1 MYRWLLPL
9 LLSISGS
16 VSADRN
22 AFGHPDS
29 GLGPVQ
35 RMEFVLGRALFKRLW
50 AVAPGSAR
58 AADGLGPLYNAR
70 SCMQCHVRNGRG
82 RPEGRLEDHE
92 RTPGGGT
99 LILRLARPD
108 GSPDPVYGRQLQVQA
123 VVGHAAE
130 GRIIVRYAYRTVTLA
145 DGLEVELRTPEYR
158 VEDWGYGAPA
168 RDIGASPR
176 LAPVMIGLGLLEHID
191 ERDILSWADPYDWDG
206 DGVSGRASRVYSPAL
221 RRYALG
227 RFGWKARMA
236 TLDEQNQSAFSAD
249 IGLSVPLHPSG
260 AGECTQA
267 QVACLQAPDGNM
279 PRYDNLEVH
288 RGMLDPV
295 LSFIRNLSVPE
306 RRDMEDPQVLSGEQ
320 VFVESGCARCHRPRF
335 KTGRHAAD
343 GSRHAHLAGRE
354 IRPYTDLLLHDMG
367 AGLADAVSEGDVPG
381 REWRTAPL
389 WGIGHT
395 KAVSGH
401 TYFLHDGRARNL
413 LEAILWHGGEAQAA
427 RDAVV
432 ALDRPR
438 REALLRFLNSLWVVA
453 RYQLLRENCHSVR

>member
-1 MYRWLLPL
+1 MYRGL
-9 LLSISGS
+9 LLVLLAISGS
-16 VSADRN
+16 VSAGRD

-29 GLGPVQ
+29 GLSSAQ

-50 AVAPGSAR
+50 AAAPASTR

-82 RPEGRLEDHE
+82 RPEDHGRAS
-92 RTPGGGT
+92 GGVGT
-99 LILRLARPD
+99 VILRLARPD
-108 GSPDPVYGRQLQVQA
+108 GSPDPVYGHQLQVQA
-123 VVGHAAE
+123 VAGHAAE
-130 GRIIVRYAYRTVTLA
+130 GRITVRYAYRTVILA
-145 DGLEVELRTPEYR
+145 DGLEVELRAPEYR

-168 RDIGASPR
+168 RDIGTSPR
-176 LAPVMIGLGLLEHID
+176 LASVMIGLGLLEHID
-191 ERDILSWADPYDWDG
+191 ERDILSWADPRDRDG

-221 RRYALG
+221 RRDALG

-267 QVACLQAPDGNM
+267 QVVCLQAPDGNT

-288 RGMLDPV
+288 RDMLDPV
-295 LSFIRNLSVPE
+295 LRFTRNLSVPE
-306 RRDMEDPQVLSGEQ
+306 RGNVEDPQALLGER
-320 VFVESGCARCHRPRF
+320 VFVESGCAGCHRPRF
-335 KTGRHAAD
+335 KTGERAAD

-354 IRPYTDLLLHDMG
+354 ISPYTDLLLHDMG

-427 RDAVV
+427 RDAVM

-438 REALLRFLNSLWVVA
+438 REALLRFLNSL
-453 RYQLLRENCHSVR
+453 